1 MNSNLI
7 LIPTKGMSEE
17 QWLLHRQDGIGG
29 SETGTVMLQNKWESQ
44 LELYHRKIGA
54 SPLVKHTN
62 ESMMW
67 GHLHEDTIA
76 KAWEYYDGSIE
87 GMIKRLALGKEHK
100 FRRNRRLNC
109 IVKNPDYPHLLGNID
124 RVINKGQVMIFDGEI
139 LETEGI
145 LEIKTVKEF
154 AMKMWEAEV
163 PPMYMLQFYA
173 YMGITGLRYTE
184 LAVLKDG
191 SSMDVIPF
199 YFKQEIFDSILEWT
213 IPFWERV
220 KKGRLLMNELR
231 LAEMSGEQRIIEDL
245 KDMLDQ
251 NEPPFDPRDATAR
264 TQYLNK
270 RYTAESYCVRGGME
284 QYEAARSYM
293 RAHAQMGELTE
304 QKDHWGSIIKGF
316 MKNHN
321 EMDFGDPGLGTV
333 TWKADKNGTRSLKMN
348 KITA

>member
-7 LIPTKGMSEE
+7 LIPTKGMPETE
-17 QWLLHRQDGIGG
+17 WLQHRQNGIGS
-29 SETGTVMLQNKWESQ
+29 SEVGTVLLLNPYESQ

-54 SPLVKHTN
+54 APLVKHN
-62 ESMMW
+62 NQQMW
-67 GHLHEDTIA
+67 FGHLHENTIA
-76 KAWEYYDGSIE
+76 TAWEYYDGSIE
-87 GMIKRLALGKEHK
+87 SAMARWALGKEHK
-100 FRRNRRLNC
+100 FRRCRRFNY
-109 IVKNPDYPHLLGNID
+109 IVKNPKYPALSGNLD
-124 RVINKGQVMIFDGEI
+124 RLINKGQVKIFDGDI

-145 LEIKTVKEF
+145 LEIKTVREWALKR
-154 AMKMWEAEV
+154 WEAEV
-163 PPMYMLQFYA
+163 PPQYVLQIQSYL
-173 YMGITGLRYTE
+173 GICE
-184 LAVLKDG
+184 LTYCEMAILKDG
-191 SSMDVIPF
+191 NSLDVIPF
-199 YFKQEIFDSILEWT
+199 YFNQSIFDSILDAVN
-213 IPFWERV
+213 PFWERV

-231 LAEMSGEQRIIEDL
+231 LAEMSGERRAIEDL

-284 QYEAARSYM
+284 QYEAARKYM
-293 RAHAQMGELTE
+293 QVHNSIKEYTE

-316 MKNHN
+316 MKNHD
-321 EMDFGDPGLGTV
+321 EMDFGDTSLGTV